1 MCFNGNEQLHIR
13 WIEKMNERR
22 KQMANEETGKAIPYE
37 QWKKEQAAYQTK
49 MERYNSNSQGSG
61 DLNLSESDELSLDRA
76 WEIIAEQDK
85 KK

>member
-1 MCFNGNEQLHIR
+1 
-13 WIEKMNERR
+13 MNDRR

-37 QWKKEQAAYQTK
+37 QWKKEQAAYRK
-49 MERYNSNSQGSG
+49 RMERYISKSQGSG
-61 DLNLSESDELSLDRA
+61 ELHLSESDELALDRV